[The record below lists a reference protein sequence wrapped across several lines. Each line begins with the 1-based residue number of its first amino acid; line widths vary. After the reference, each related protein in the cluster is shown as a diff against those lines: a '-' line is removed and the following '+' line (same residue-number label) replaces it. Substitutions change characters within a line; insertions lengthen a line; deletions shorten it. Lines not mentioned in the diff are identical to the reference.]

1 MKYLLLILLTLNLT
15 FGFTQ
20 SKINKEEIKTSTIY
34 IIDESWSP
42 RGVKQWESDKNSYL
56 QIVGDYFVLSE
67 RTRGETQYF
76 QGHIKSLVEKGSGI
90 HFWVKS
96 RGSLIMSFDI
106 IPNGNNIRL
115 HMYHSLGKYD
125 KYYNAHLATQKEI
138 QLLLEYGISISF

>member
-1 MKYLLLILLTLNLT
+1 MKYLLLLLLTLNLT

-20 SKINKEEIKTSTIY
+20 SKTNKEEIKTSTIY

-42 RGVKQWESDKNSYL
+42 RGTTRWKADKNSYL
-56 QIVGDYFVLSE
+56 QIAGDYFVLSE
-67 RTRGETQYF
+67 RTRGKTQYF
-76 QGHIKSLVEKGSGI
+76 EGNINSLVERAGGI

-106 IPNGNNIRL
+106 KPNGDDIRL

-138 QLLLEYGISISF
+138 KILREYSIKD

>member
-1 MKYLLLILLTLNLT
+1 MKYILLLLLTLHIT
-15 FGFTQ
+15 FGFTEP
-20 SKINKEEIKTSTIY
+20 KIDKEKIKTSTIY

-42 RGVKQWESDKNSYL
+42 REAPRWKADETSYL
-56 QIVGDYFVLSE
+56 QIAGDYFVLSE
-67 RTRGETQYF
+67 RTRGKTQYF
-76 QGHIKSLVEKGSGI
+76 EGDINSLVERAGGI

-106 IPNGNNIRL
+106 KPKGDDIRL

>member
-1 MKYLLLILLTLNLT
+1 MKYILLLLLTLNIT

-20 SKINKEEIKTSTIY
+20 PKISRENVKTSTIY

-42 RGVKQWESDKNSYL
+42 RGAPRWKADKTSYL
-56 QIVGDYFVLSE
+56 QIVGNHFVLSE
-67 RTRGETQYF
+67 RTRGESQYF
-76 QGHIKSLVEKGSGI
+76 EGNIESLVERAGGI

-106 IPNGNNIRL
+106 KPNGNDIRL

>member
-1 MKYLLLILLTLNLT
+1 MKYILLLLLTLNIT

-20 SKINKEEIKTSTIY
+20 PKVDKEKTKTSTIY

-42 RGVKQWESDKNSYL
+42 REAPRWKADETSYL
-56 QIVGDYFVLSE
+56 QIAGDYFVLSE
-67 RTRGETQYF
+67 RTRGKTQYF
-76 QGHIKSLVEKGSGI
+76 EGNINSLVERAGGI

-106 IPNGNNIRL
+106 KPKGDDIRL

-138 QLLLEYGISISF
+138 KILREYSIKD

>member
-20 SKINKEEIKTSTIY
+20 SKVGKEKIKTSTTY

-42 RGVKQWESDKNSYL
+42 RGATRWKADKNSYL

-67 RTRGETQYF
+67 RTRGKTQYF
-76 QGHIKSLVEKGSGI
+76 EGHIKSLVEKDGGI

-96 RGSLIMSFDI
+96 RGSLMMSFDI
-106 IPNGNNIRL
+106 IPNGDNIRL
-115 HMYHSLGKYD
+115 HMYHSFGKYD
-125 KYYNAHLATQKEI
+125 KYYDAHLATQKEI